1 MHGDRLLRE
10 QIQGPA
16 VSSKRLA
23 PEYEWSGSHGVLLL
37 SHNGRATGAVYADG
51 RFWLKWRER
60 EHRGRAASASQAQRF
75 MMRWL
80 AARGLASQ
88 EQGEE

>member
-1 MHGDRLLRE
+1 MGMYGDRNLRE
-10 QIQGPA
+10 QIQRPA
-16 VSSKRLA
+16 IGSKWLA
-23 PEYEWSGSHGVLLL
+23 PEYEWSGSHGVWLL

-60 EHRGRAASASQAQRF
+60 EHRGKAASASQAQLF

-80 AARGLASQ
+80 AARGSAL
-88 EQGEE
+88 